1 MDLILPGMLIVGC
14 VLALIALMPKW
25 DGDWDG

>member
-1 MDLILPGMLIVGC
+1 MDPTLCGFLIVGC
-14 VLALIALMPKW
+14 VFALIALMPKW